1 MGSLV
6 IGRTYYSCIVA
17 TVFPGS
23 DNIVSWLMKNKSLRT
38 YITCLLLL
46 CTACSDKLS
55 PTSSDATKTEFV
67 LLFTSLDRGD
77 IPDNNHNPRIVSITK
92 DSSSYRNL
100 TGGFL
105 TAPPVA
111 AKVAFGRGSS
121 VVLLNCTTLAEAIS
135 FTASTP
141 RTSVHNVAL
150 SPNGQKLTFTLY
162 DSTVANTS
170 TARTTYVTNLDG
182 SPGITVPVGADIS
195 PVASF
200 PRFSPDGSQLALFQ
214 TIPKNTRMTRRLL
227 IIDTDGGNPPREVA
241 SINYY
246 WKQPPGPA
254 TCDWSPDGSRLAYS
268 LGDTLRIADR
278 NGKDVTPFLSPI
290 TGLFPTWSPDG
301 TLLVFSAVET
311 ALPVN
316 NLFSIQTLGT
326 HGPSKLTDVAA
337 HGGRAAVYPQ
347 WSPNGKYILYTVYN
361 GEMFK
366 SDGMVHVLTIANRTT
381 KQVAPNAFAGFW
393 MTVP

>member
-6 IGRTYYSCIVA
+6 IRRTCYSCSVT

-23 DNIVSWLMKNKSLRT
+23 DNIVSWLMKNKFLRA

-55 PTSSDATKTEFV
+55 PTSSDTTKTEFV

-100 TGGFL
+100 IGGFL
-105 TAPPVA
+105 TAPPA
-111 AKVAFGRGSS
+111 ATKVAFRRGSS
-121 VVLLNCTTLAEAIS
+121 VVLLNCTTLAETIS

-150 SPNGQKLTFTLY
+150 SPNGQKITFTLY

-170 TARTTYVTNLDG
+170 TARTTYITNVNG
-182 SPGITVPVGADIS
+182 TASITVPVSADIS

-200 PRFSPDGSQLALFQ
+200 PRFSSDGSQLALFQ
-214 TIPKNTRMTRRLL
+214 TIPQNTRMTRRLL
-227 IIDTDGGNPPREVA
+227 IIDTDGGNPPREIA

-254 TCDWSPDGSRLAYS
+254 ACDWSPDGSRLAYS
-268 LGDTLRIADR
+268 LGDTIRIADR

-290 TGLFPTWSPDG
+290 TGLFPAWSPDG

-311 ALPVN
+311 ALSGN
-316 NLFSIQTLGT
+316 DLFSIQALGP
-326 HGPSKLTDVAA
+326 HSPSKLTDIARS
-337 HGGRAAVYPQ
+337 GSAAVHPQ
-347 WSPNGKYILYTVYN
+347 WSPNGKYILYTIYN

-366 SDGMVHVLTIANRTT
+366 SDGMLSVLTIATRTT
-381 KQVAPNAFAGFW
+381 KHLAPNAFAGFW

>member
-1 MGSLV
+1 MCSLV
-6 IGRTYYSCIVA
+6 IRRTCYSCSVT

-23 DNIVSWLMKNKSLRT
+23 DNIVSWLMKNKSLRA

-55 PTSSDATKTEFV
+55 PASSDTVTTEYV

-77 IPDNNHNPRIVSITK
+77 VPDNNHNPRIVSITK

-105 TAPPVA
+105 TAPPA
-111 AKVAFGRGSS
+111 ATKVAFGRGSS
-121 VVLLNCTTLAEAIS
+121 VVLLNCTTLAETIS

-150 SPNGQKLTFTLY
+150 SPNGQKITFTLY
-162 DSTVANTS
+162 DSTVTNTNA
-170 TARTTYVTNLDG
+170 ARTTYVTNLDG
-182 SPGITVPVGADIS
+182 TPGITVPVSADIS

-214 TIPKNTRMTRRLL
+214 TIPQNTKMTRRLL

-241 SINYY
+241 SLNYY
-246 WKQPPGPA
+246 WKQSPGPA
-254 TCDWSPDGSRLAYS
+254 ACDWSPDGSRLAYS
-268 LGDTLRIADR
+268 LGDTIRIADK
-278 NGKDVTPFLSPI
+278 NGKDVTPFSSAV
-290 TGLFPTWSPDG
+290 TGLFPAWSPDG
-301 TLLVFSAVET
+301 TLLAFSAVET
-311 ALPVN
+311 AIPVS
-316 NLFSIQTLGT
+316 NLFSIQVLGT
-326 HGPSKLTDVAA
+326 HTPSKLTDVAA
-337 HGGRAAVYPQ
+337 HGGSVAAYPQ

-366 SDGMVHVLTIANRTT
+366 SDGMLSVLTIANRTT
-381 KQVAPNAFAGFW
+381 RQLAPNAFAGFW